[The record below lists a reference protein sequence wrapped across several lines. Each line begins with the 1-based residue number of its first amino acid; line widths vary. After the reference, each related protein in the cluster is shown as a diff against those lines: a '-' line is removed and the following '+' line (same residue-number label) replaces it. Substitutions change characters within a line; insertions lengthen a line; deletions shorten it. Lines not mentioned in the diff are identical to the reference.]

1 MSMTDLRYPIGTFTL
16 PAKLSLADRPLAI
29 RDIEETPRRLR
40 AAVEGLSER
49 QLDTSYRPAGWS
61 VRQVVHHLPDSHMN
75 SYVRLKRAL
84 TEYVPTVRTYDEAA
98 WAELPDAAAP
108 IEGSMALL
116 ERLHERWVYLWQ
128 RLADPDW
135 VRRLRHPDLGEMRV
149 DELLAFY
156 AWHGKHHVAHITR
169 LRAREGW

>member
-1 MSMTDLRYPIGTFTL
+1 MTDLRYPIGTFTL
-16 PAKLSLADRPLAI
+16 PAKLSPAARPLAI

-40 AAVEGLSER
+40 AAVKDLSES
-49 QLDTSYRPAGWS
+49 QLDTSYRPDGWS

-84 TEYVPTVRTYDEAA
+84 TEHVPTVQTYDEAS

-135 VRRLRHPDLGEMRV
+135 VRQPRHPDLGEMRV

-169 LRAREGW
+169 LREREGW